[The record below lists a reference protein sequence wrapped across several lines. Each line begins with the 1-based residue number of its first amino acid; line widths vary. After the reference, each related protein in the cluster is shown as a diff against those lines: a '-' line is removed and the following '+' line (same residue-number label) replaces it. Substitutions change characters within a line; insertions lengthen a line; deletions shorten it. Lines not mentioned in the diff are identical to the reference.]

1 MGNVFGD
8 IAAMVDRLVEFGISE
23 SLAAELKSFLTDS
36 ADQLTEKKPDTVS
49 HTAFGGTPGSVQLAS
64 DAGKARLHVVEALKD
79 MASGLDGY
87 GNIIHQLYV
96 DAKDTDEAA
105 EADFIAQTKKA
116 DAMIPVSFAAAHPGG
131 DGHHGGGHGGGH
143 GEGS

>member
-1 MGNVFGD
+1 MANLFGD

-23 SLAAELKSFLTDS
+23 SLAAQLKSFLTDS
-36 ADQLTEKKPDTVS
+36 ADQLTDQKPNTVS

-64 DAGKARLHVVEALKD
+64 DAGKARAHVVEALKD

-87 GNIIHQLYV
+87 GQIIHQLYV
-96 DAKDTDEAA
+96 DAKDTDDAA

-116 DAMIPVSFAAAHPGG
+116 DSMIPVSFAAAHPHSH
-131 DGHHGGGHGGGH
+131 GHGGHGGG
-143 GEGS
+143 S